1 MPAIMNFAMFQFGW
15 FACVL
20 GAAWSMPLAG
30 TGVALAIVA
39 GHLLLASQPQAE
51 LKLLVAA
58 AAIGL
63 VFDSA
68 LATLGWITFP
78 SGVLVTGLAPHWMVA
93 LWLLFATTLNVS
105 LGWLK
110 RYPLLSVLFGAIGGP
125 LAYYGG
131 SKLGALNF
139 NEMTPA
145 LIALAIGW
153 AVITPLLVQLAR
165 RFDGFTQPL
174 DNQLLSETSHG

>member
-1 MPAIMNFAMFQFGW
+1 MPAIINFALFQFGW

-20 GAAWSMPLAG
+20 GAAWALPWAG
-30 TGVALAIVA
+30 TGIALAIVT
-39 GHLLLASQPQAE
+39 GHLLVASQPRAE
-51 LKLLVAA
+51 LKLLVIAA
-58 AAIGL
+58 GIGL

-68 LATLGWITFP
+68 LAMLGWIAFP
-78 SGVLVTGLAPHWMVA
+78 TGVLVAGLAPHWMVA

-110 RYPLLSVLFGAIGGP
+110 RYPLLSVLFGAVGGP

-131 SKLGALNF
+131 SKLGALDF
-139 NEMTPA
+139 VEMTPA

-153 AVITPLLVQLAR
+153 AVITPLLVQLAK
-165 RFDGFTQPL
+165 RFDGFVRPL
-174 DNQLLSETSHG
+174 DNELLSEAGHG